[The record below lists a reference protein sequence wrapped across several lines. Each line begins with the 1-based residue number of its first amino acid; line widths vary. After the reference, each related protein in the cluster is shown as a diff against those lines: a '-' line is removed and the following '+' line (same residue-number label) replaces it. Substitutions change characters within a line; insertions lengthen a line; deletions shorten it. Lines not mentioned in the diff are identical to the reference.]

1 MRSRRKRETV
11 FWSNKTPP
19 PLFIMNAKDIILK
32 PIAAKDANNA
42 IKNLHYSGTVV
53 PNSNLH
59 LGVFIEN
66 KLEGVMQFGSSM
78 RKDLILPLVDGT
90 KWSEFIELNRMA
102 FSDKLPRNSESRAL
116 SIALRMIKKHSPFIK
131 WVVTFADATQCGDGT
146 IYRACGFILTGI
158 KRNSQLAINP
168 ETKKVMHKI
177 SAFHI
182 GKEYEHSQWD
192 KLDGFQLRYIYFI
205 DPAYR
210 ARLTVPELPYSEIKA
225 RGATMYKGQRPT
237 GGTGETDNAAQTNEQ
252 TEGASPIVPLTQE
265 ATK

>member
-19 PLFIMNAKDIILK
+19 PLFIMDARQIIIK
-32 PIAAKDANNA
+32 AIGAKDANNA
-42 IKNLHYSGTVV
+42 IKKLHYSGTVV
-53 PNSNLH
+53 PNSQLH

-78 RKDLILPLVDGT
+78 RKDLIMPLVSGT

-146 IYRACGFILTGI
+146 IYRACGFVLTGI

-182 GKEYEHSQWD
+182 GKEYEHSQWE
-192 KLDGFQLRYIYFI
+192 KLDGFQLRYIYFL
-205 DPAYR
+205 DPTYR

-237 GGTGETDNAAQTNEQ
+237 GVQGVAGGTPDSNLEAEVRDLPARSNTV
-252 TEGASPIVPLTQE
+252 ITQ
-265 ATK
+265 